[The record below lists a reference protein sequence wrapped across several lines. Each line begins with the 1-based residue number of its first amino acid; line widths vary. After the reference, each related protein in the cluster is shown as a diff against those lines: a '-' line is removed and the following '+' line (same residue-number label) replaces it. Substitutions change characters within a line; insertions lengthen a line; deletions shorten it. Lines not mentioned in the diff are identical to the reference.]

1 MLINKPQDDEFDLVG
16 GIKLIWNGKWKIAI
30 IVIVFA
36 IVGFGYE
43 GTLPKKKFNS
53 KSVIEPVD
61 SIEAAKYIFYNNLIK
76 NTKYEL
82 RDIDTTE
89 VGDLSV
95 SDSYPFLRVSPQLLE
110 KLFIEIIKK
119 RSIFEKGIDKY
130 GLLDASKYVDKKKYE
145 EAITKLASSIKI
157 IEKLN
162 DEKLGN
168 SNFVIEFSHYNS
180 EKWLS
185 VLSFVEKSANNT
197 VQKNLQD
204 RFRASVE
211 ISELMKNY
219 QIEDVKKNIENL
231 IKDYEFETADRL
243 LFLQEQAEISRA
255 LGIAKNTIEVQTFGS
270 QNTMFSTIK
279 TESPFYLRG
288 YEAIEKE
295 IELIEQRT
303 TLDKVSFIDGL
314 PALVQNKRN
323 IEQNKKLNRVKY
335 AFQSSPLVE
344 GSNFTAASIEIA
356 GTKFEYKTNKT
367 TQIAILLG
375 LIVGVLNV
383 LIFSSPATN
392 NFYKKK

>member
-162 DEKLGN
+162 D
-168 SNFVIEFSHYNS
+168 
-180 EKWLS
+180 
-185 VLSFVEKSANNT
+185 
-197 VQKNLQD
+197 
-204 RFRASVE
+204 
-211 ISELMKNY
+211 
-219 QIEDVKKNIENL
+219 
-231 IKDYEFETADRL
+231 
-243 LFLQEQAEISRA
+243 
-255 LGIAKNTIEVQTFGS
+255 
-270 QNTMFSTIK
+270 
-279 TESPFYLRG
+279 
-288 YEAIEKE
+288 
-295 IELIEQRT
+295 
-303 TLDKVSFIDGL
+303 
-314 PALVQNKRN
+314 
-323 IEQNKKLNRVKY
+323 
-335 AFQSSPLVE
+335 
-344 GSNFTAASIEIA
+344 
-356 GTKFEYKTNKT
+356 
-367 TQIAILLG
+367 
-375 LIVGVLNV
+375 
-383 LIFSSPATN
+383 
-392 NFYKKK
+392 

>member
-145 EAITKLASSIKI
+145 EAITKLASSINI
-157 IEKLN
+157 IETIIDEKLN
-162 DEKLGN
+162 R
-168 SNFVIEFSHYNS
+168 SHFTIEFSHYNS

>member
-1 MLINKPQDDEFDLVG
+1 M
-16 GIKLIWNGKWKIAI
+16 
-30 IVIVFA
+30 
-36 IVGFGYE
+36 
-43 GTLPKKKFNS
+43 
-53 KSVIEPVD
+53 
-61 SIEAAKYIFYNNLIK
+61 
-76 NTKYEL
+76 
-82 RDIDTTE
+82 
-89 VGDLSV
+89 
-95 SDSYPFLRVSPQLLE
+95 
-110 KLFIEIIKK
+110 
-119 RSIFEKGIDKY
+119 
-130 GLLDASKYVDKKKYE
+130 
-145 EAITKLASSIKI
+145 
-157 IEKLN
+157 
-162 DEKLGN
+162 
-168 SNFVIEFSHYNS
+168 
-180 EKWLS
+180 
-185 VLSFVEKSANNT
+185 SFVEKSANNT